1 MAPPSWQTPEQKA
14 FFTLWMPEFLVKK
27 AAKKLNGFW
36 PKMKKAWYE
45 EFPEELEL
53 RLPVQVFDPDPN
65 APRPRKL
72 TTDEEAALSEAITI
86 RDRVGLVSLLLTNT
100 LNLDFSANP

>member
-1 MAPPSWQTPEQKA
+1 
-14 FFTLWMPEFLVKK
+14 MPEFLVKK

-86 RDRVGLVSLLLTNT
+86 RDRVGLVSLLLTNA